1 MPTMTLA
8 GDLKTLSDELLC
20 ERLQHRLARIT
31 VVLAQLR
38 GRADDYAR
46 RGKVPLP
53 LQHAIRDF
61 NIERMAVEQQLEEL

>member
-1 MPTMTLA
+1 MPSVTVA
-8 GDLKTLSDELLC
+8 GDLKTLSDELLF

-31 VVLAQLR
+31 AVLTQLR
-38 GRADDYAR
+38 ARADDYAR

-61 NIERMAVEQQLEEL
+61 NIERIAVEQRLEEF